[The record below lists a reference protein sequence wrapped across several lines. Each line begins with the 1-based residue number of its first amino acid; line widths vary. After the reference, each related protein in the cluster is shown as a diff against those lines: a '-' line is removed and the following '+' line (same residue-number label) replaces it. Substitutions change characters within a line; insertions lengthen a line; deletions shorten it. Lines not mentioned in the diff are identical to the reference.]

1 MANSTPPTYSDA
13 AADPAGVAKGGLK
26 GDVGGLGSV
35 GSVGGVGGKKRGG
48 GGSFFRIDDRLLF
61 LFLLFASSLAAV
73 KGVHEG
79 YVKVFCHPDRTNAT
93 TVFDFQFKDLT
104 GNVSPISNYQGKIL
118 LIVNTATY

>member
-1 MANSTPPTYSDA
+1 MANSSPPTYSDA
-13 AADPAGVAKGGLK
+13 AADPAGVARGG
-26 GDVGGLGSV
+26 V
-35 GSVGGVGGKKRGG
+35 GSVGGVGGVGKKRG

>member
-1 MANSTPPTYSDA
+1 MANSSPPTYSDA
-13 AADPAGVAKGGLK
+13 AADPAGVASGGLK
-26 GDVGGLGSV
+26 GGVGGLGSV
-35 GSVGGVGGKKRGG
+35 GSVVGKKRG